1 MSKQNHP
8 VQATESALDV
18 IEYLS
23 DVERAGVTEISNSVE
38 LSKSAVYNQLQTLKS
53 RGYVRKD
60 GSDYSLGYR
69 LLQHSNRIQH
79 RSELIQAGEEK
90 IQHLADTIEQP
101 VSLVIHQRAYT
112 VYLLTVDGTNG
123 RVPVEEGEF
132 KPLLG
137 SPSGQAILPYLP
149 EGRQENIRD
158 QWDEQITPDHVR
170 VESMQNRDI
179 VFCSEEQ
186 GGRLG
191 IAAPILSI
199 NEDPFGAVEITG
211 SESELSGRTAEVE
224 IPGLLQNSIKSIE
237 NGLPVDHD

>member
-8 VQATESALDV
+8 VHATESALDV

-23 DVERAGVTEISNSVE
+23 DVEGAGVTEISNSVE

-53 RGYVRKD
+53 RGYIRKT
-60 GSDYSLGYR
+60 GSEYSLGYR
-69 LLQHSNRIQH
+69 LLQHSNRIQR
-79 RSELIQAGEEK
+79 RSELIQVGKER
-90 IQHLADTIEQP
+90 IQHLADTIEQSI
-101 VSLVIHQRAYT
+101 SLVINQRTYV
-112 VYLLTVDGTNG
+112 VYLLAVDGTNE

-132 KPLLG
+132 KPLLS

-149 EGRQENIRD
+149 EERQENIRD
-158 QWDEQITPDHVR
+158 RWDEQISPDQVR

-186 GGRLG
+186 GDWLG

-199 NEDPFGAVEITG
+199 DGDPLGAVEVTG

-224 IPGLLQNSIKSIE
+224 IPGLLQTSIKSIE
-237 NGLPVDHD
+237 NDLPVDHD